1 MSDDLGAFRLRVDMR
16 NEAAKDGRLS
26 AMTFAV
32 KDVFDI
38 AGLVTGGGN
47 PDWLAT
53 HEPAQQTAPVVEMCL
68 DAGAHLT
75 GITISDELAFS
86 LLGENAHYGT
96 PINTAAPGRV
106 PGGSSSGSASATAGG
121 LVDFALG
128 TDTAGSIRIPASYCG
143 LYGLRPTH
151 GRISLEGVMP
161 LSRSFDTVGWVARDA
176 KVLSRIGDVILGA
189 GAEDVKSIRR
199 ILFLEEAF
207 DLAEA
212 DARPAL
218 EAAVRQVSRSIAP
231 IERVSLSKEGFA
243 DWLAAFNVLRPP
255 EIWVTYGSWIEQVHP
270 HFGPQVAQRFA
281 AAKRAAN
288 ADTRRAWVFRA
299 DKQDKAAALLGGDAV
314 FILPTAPT
322 IAPKIGL
329 NDNSAAAQRENTI
342 RLSCISPMLG
352 LPEIS
357 IPLAVVDGCPI
368 GLSLIAPKNADRMLL
383 RAALDLSEA
392 KQVPEDA
399 QGRGN

>member
-1 MSDDLGAFRLRVDMR
+1 MPFFQQRAAIVIGGFHSVAQGLGRVAIHAGFATGNTHATRLGLSEKRINTGWMDGAKAAHAGGAVAQRQVKIARSNLGGDSGIGKADFLWEGVHIQPVDQLFAPTGDDRGLRIMHMRIHETRRNQGVAIIGDIGLGMGFSQ
-16 NEAAKDGRLS
+16 G
-26 AMTFAV
+26 
-32 KDVFDI
+32 
-38 AGLVTGGGN
+38 
-47 PDWLAT
+47 
-53 HEPAQQTAPVVEMCL
+53 
-68 DAGAHLT
+68 
-75 GITISDELAFS
+75 FS
-86 LLGENAHYGT
+86 LVNRRDLAALDPNRQIGQGGE
-96 PINTAAPGRV
+96 
-106 PGGSSSGSASATAGG
+106 
-121 LVDFALG
+121 
-128 TDTAGSIRIPASYCG
+128 
-143 LYGLRPTH
+143 
-151 GRISLEGVMP
+151 
-161 LSRSFDTVGWVARDA
+161 
-176 KVLSRIGDVILGA
+176 GDVILGA
-189 GAEDVKSIRR
+189 DAEDVKSIRR

-218 EAAVRQVSRSIAP
+218 EAAVRQVSKSIAP

-329 NDNSAAAQRENTI
+329 NDSAAAAQRENTI

-392 KQVPEDA
+392 K
-399 QGRGN
+399 

>member
-1 MSDDLGAFRLRVDMR
+1 
-16 NEAAKDGRLS
+16 
-26 AMTFAV
+26 
-32 KDVFDI
+32 
-38 AGLVTGGGN
+38 
-47 PDWLAT
+47 
-53 HEPAQQTAPVVEMCL
+53 
-68 DAGAHLT
+68 
-75 GITISDELAFS
+75 
-86 LLGENAHYGT
+86 
-96 PINTAAPGRV
+96 
-106 PGGSSSGSASATAGG
+106 
-121 LVDFALG
+121 
-128 TDTAGSIRIPASYCG
+128 
-143 LYGLRPTH
+143 
-151 GRISLEGVMP
+151 MP

-218 EAAVRQVSRSIAP
+218 EAAVRQVSKSIAP
-231 IERVSLSKEGFA
+231 IERVSLSNEGFA

-299 DKQDKAAALLGGDAV
+299 DIQDKAAALLGGDAV

-329 NDNSAAAQRENTI
+329 NDSAATAQRENTI

-357 IPLAVVDGCPI
+357 IPQAVVDGCPI

-383 RAALDLSEA
+383 RAALDLGKA
-392 KQVPEDA
+392 KQIPEDA
-399 QGRGN
+399 